1 MGTGKDKGEQ
11 QMALVDYFLKL
22 DGIDGESQ
30 DDKHKN
36 EIDLESW
43 SWGATNVGD
52 AAYRGG
58 AGAGKVAMQDFHF
71 VMKVNKATPKVMEAC
86 ATGEHIKKAILTCRK
101 AGKQQQEYLKV
112 TLHDFIISSYQTGG
126 SHGEVVPVDQI
137 SLNFS
142 KIEMEYK
149 EQKPTGELGGVTKGG
164 WDAKAN
170 KKV

>member
-1 MGTGKDKGEQ
+1 
-11 QMALVDYFLKL
+11 MALVDYFLKI
-22 DGIDGESQ
+22 DGIEGESM

-36 EIDLESW
+36 EIDLESF
-43 SWGATNVGD
+43 SWGETNVGD

-58 AGAGKVAMQDFHF
+58 AGAGKVSMQDIHF
-71 VMKVNKATPKVMEAC
+71 TKKVDKATPKLFEAC
-86 ATGEHIKKAILTCRK
+86 ATGEHLKKAVLVCRK

-112 TLHDFIISSYQTGG
+112 TLHDFIVSSYQTGG
-126 SHGEVVPVDQI
+126 SHGEVVPVDQF

-149 EQKPTGELGGVTKGG
+149 DQKPTGELGGTTKGG